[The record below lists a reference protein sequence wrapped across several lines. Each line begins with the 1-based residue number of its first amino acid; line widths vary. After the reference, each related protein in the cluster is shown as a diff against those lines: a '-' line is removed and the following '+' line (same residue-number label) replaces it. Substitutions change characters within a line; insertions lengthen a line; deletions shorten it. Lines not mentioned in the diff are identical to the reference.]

1 MRTSTHDLHTEVD
14 IRSQFR
20 SLPTFYFNSRPP
32 HGGRRGIY
40 LAEDIRIR
48 TSTHDLHTEVDC
60 TVPYRIE
67 ICSTSTHDLHTEV
80 DFFRIR
86 EQLRMMALQ
95 LTTSTRR
102 STNVII
108 EDTFLC
114 ETSTHDLHTEVDS
127 NFSQNRQEHSITF
140 TALFLSNPLSHPFP
154 PPFLCLAATFSS
166 LFLVRI
172 PRDFLFTSH
181 SH

>member
-1 MRTSTHDLHTEVD
+1 MVEILLQLTTSTR
-14 IRSQFR
+14 RSTPY
-20 SLPTFYFNSRPP
+20 PTGFPAPS
-32 HGGRRGIY
+32 
-40 LAEDIRIR
+40 
-48 TSTHDLHTEVDC
+48 
-60 TVPYRIE
+60 
-67 ICSTSTHDLHTEV
+67 STSTHDLHTEV
-80 DFFRIR
+80 DKKKGGI
-86 EQLRMMALQ
+86 QMLDVVLQ

-102 STNVII
+102 STHSGAPEKSTRPLQLTTSTRRSTLEIQYGICCNN
-108 EDTFLC
+108 
-114 ETSTHDLHTEVDS
+114 TSTHDLHTEVDS